1 MTALRY
7 LEDIE
12 VGSTFELGDYEMAAD
27 EVEDF
32 RRRWDPGTM
41 HADGAAGPAASSA
54 HDQPIACG
62 VHSIAVQQLLAYRGA
77 LDDWAIVA
85 GRRLRE
91 VAFRA
96 PVRAGMV
103 LSGELVVDEIA
114 ARSASTGVVVF
125 TVFLRHG
132 DQVVLRVTH
141 ETIML
146 WRLPRGGE

>member
-1 MTALRY
+1 MTALLRY

-12 VGSTFELGDYEMAAD
+12 VGSAFALGHYEMVAE

-41 HADGAAGPAASSA
+41 HTDGGASPADS
-54 HDQPIACG
+54 DQPVACG

-103 LSGELVVDEIA
+103 LSGELVVDEIM

-146 WRLPRGGE
+146 WRLPRDRE